1 MPHYHA
7 DTTPDFAL
15 PKIKLGSSGAERYQ
29 VRAKGQIGRLFKQM
43 HSAGV
48 LVTAYYG
55 PDERYLLCSLLAA
68 EPENKRLI
76 LSSTSDAE
84 TTHQLARAQQLI
96 CVSRH
101 HDVRI
106 QWQSETLKTVDYQG
120 EPALL
125 TPMPQSL
132 LHLQRREFHRLTTP
146 VTHPARCRIKRET
159 GPHPE
164 AASPATPSPVTT
176 PPASPPDNVEV
187 TLVDISCGGIG
198 ILDAQHELDLQP
210 GMIYRNC
217 ILILNE
223 LGEFTV
229 DIEIRNTYPIT
240 LINGKPAQRT
250 GCAFLNL
257 PSHIDAALQRYLH
270 ALDMKRHGH
279 LGDSVHG

>member
-15 PKIKLGSSGAERYQ
+15 PKIELRGGGAEQRYQ
-29 VRAKGQIGRLFKQM
+29 VRAKGQIGRLFKQI

-55 PDERYLLCSLLAA
+55 PDERYLLCSLLAV

-76 LSSTSDAE
+76 LSSTTDAE
-84 TTHQLARAQQLI
+84 TTRQLARAQQLI
-96 CVSRH
+96 CVTRH

-106 QWQSETLKTVDYQG
+106 QWQSETLKTIDYQG

-125 TPMPQSL
+125 TPVPQSL

-146 VTHPARCRIKRET
+146 VTHPARCRLSRET
-159 GPHPE
+159 DPHPD
-164 AASPATPSPVTT
+164 AA
-176 PPASPPDNVEV
+176 PDAAPILVSIEV

-198 ILDAQHELDLQP
+198 ILDDQHELDLKP

-217 ILILNE
+217 TLILDE
-223 LGEFTV
+223 FGEFSV

-240 LINGKPAQRT
+240 LSNGEPAQRA

-279 LGDSVHG
+279 LDGSMHG